1 MSLQLLGAVHS
12 IIERSYIRRGC
23 PVFAWPCLAGLFE
36 KPPPASLFSHDSF
49 FLPICVATC
58 YDCSRSEW
66 EGSGLEA
73 TGEQQAEIPPVVAE
87 ETASGAVE
95 GAKVKTTYAVRS
107 ARRLQSIRR
116 QEERAEA
123 LAALGLEENASIT
136 TTEATASIRT
146 TTTTST
152 TASEA
157 DPVKFNFNEPP
168 ILLENEPILVEGATT
183 DGTIAGTDSFPI
195 NGGVVLDIAAR
206 NTGEGNIGL
215 RSALNEPPI
224 IHAAGSRIIGP
235 FDCRGMTGFSCCL
248 VIKHFVRDSDLNSR
262 SVQCHLDYDSTT
274 CKKKWWLAT
283 ETSKKV
289 LIYANHNEMV
299 NRDPMISGSW
309 PQCDATWGETRDWG
323 KAWGK
328 NTISYHFLTHVPF
341 LPIAHPPHFIRLVD
355 QCPTEEERCG
365 KDHGDAI
372 CPNGLCCSAFGYC
385 GDGEPWCDFGCQ
397 SGSCWAESDVDG
409 LSLRHRCGPNY
420 GGQVCH
426 STYCCSADGF
436 CGSGAEWCERDE
448 GCQSQCWD
456 EETPVLI
463 EEQCKKEAN
472 ICIALDMS
480 GSVCSP
486 DSQDSRDPRE
496 WLAS

>member
-1 MSLQLLGAVHS
+1 MSLQSLGAVHS

-36 KPPPASLFSHDSF
+36 KSPPASLFSHDSF

-136 TTEATASIRT
+136 TTDATASIRT

-183 DGTIAGTDSFPI
+183 DGTIAGTESFPI

-323 KAWGK
+323 KAWGE
-328 NTISYHFLTHVPF
+328 NTISCHFLTHVPF
-341 LPIAHPPHFIRLVD
+341 LPIAHPPYFIRLVLSICV
-355 QCPTEEERCG
+355 QQRKSAAARTTAMPSARTGSAAPHSGTAGTGSRGATSAASPEPAGPRATSMASVCGTGAAPITAARSATAPTAALPTG
-365 KDHGDAI
+365 
-372 CPNGLCCSAFGYC
+372 
-385 GDGEPWCDFGCQ
+385 
-397 SGSCWAESDVDG
+397 
-409 LSLRHRCGPNY
+409 
-420 GGQVCH
+420 
-426 STYCCSADGF
+426 SADRARN
-436 CGSGAEWCERDE
+436 GARGTRDASRSA
-448 GCQSQCWD
+448 GTKRHPCSSKSSARRK
-456 EETPVLI
+456 PMS
-463 EEQCKKEAN
+463 
-472 ICIALDMS
+472 AL
-480 GSVCSP
+480 P
-486 DSQDSRDPRE
+486 
-496 WLAS
+496 WT